1 MSAHTTTEASQ
12 DPVAEQLRHFQNV
25 TIAHPRLVAVK
36 DRLMNAI
43 EGAAPGSLILV
54 LGPAGVGKTTL
65 RLKVEQSL
73 TQGML
78 STLESNPGR
87 LPFVSVE
94 AVASV
99 TGNFSWRA
107 PLDPSAE
114 GDERTA
120 GGIEAPDR
128 WLPCRKGLE
137 RAIYFRPSGR
147 GPGAAVRGGASL
159 ALSLPGRRLHR

>member
-78 STLESNPGR
+78 STWNPI
-87 LPFVSVE
+87 
-94 AVASV
+94 
-99 TGNFSWRA
+99 RA
-107 PLDPSAE
+107 GCPL
-114 GDERTA
+114 
-120 GGIEAPDR
+120 
-128 WLPCRKGLE
+128 
-137 RAIYFRPSGR
+137 
-147 GPGAAVRGGASL
+147 
-159 ALSLPGRRLHR
+159 